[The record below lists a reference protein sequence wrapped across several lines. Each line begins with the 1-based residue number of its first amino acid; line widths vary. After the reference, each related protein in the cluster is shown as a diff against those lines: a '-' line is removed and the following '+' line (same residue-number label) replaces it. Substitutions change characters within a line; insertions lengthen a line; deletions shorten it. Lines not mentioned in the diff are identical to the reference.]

1 MVARPMEKRI
11 NFGKS
16 SGGRQGQETSVTRA
30 CRLAAFGSKPPA
42 LTVENT
48 AALEPGAGEVLVR
61 MLAAP
66 INPADLNVIEG
77 TYGELPSLPCT
88 IGNEGVGVV
97 ERVGALVSGF
107 AVGQTVL
114 PLAFGTW
121 AEQMV
126 VPAESLVA
134 LPEGLDPLQAAMLV
148 VNPAT
153 AWRMIHDFVKLQP
166 GDWIVQ
172 NAANSGVGRS
182 VIQLA
187 KALGLRTLNVV
198 RRAELIDELRV
209 SGADVVVTED
219 TDLRT
224 ETLTLC
230 GGVLPKLGL
239 NAVGGASALN
249 VANALCVGAPLVTY
263 GAMGRQPLKIPNGL
277 LIFKNIS
284 FQGFWL
290 RRWKESA
297 PHAEVR
303 ATYEKLADYLA
314 AGVLHTPVHKVFP
327 LDQVLEAIA
336 EATQEKRSG
345 KVLLRMS

>member
-1 MVARPMEKRI
+1 MVAVDMDNRI

-16 SGGRQGQETSVTRA
+16 SGGYQGQGTSVTRA
-30 CRLAAFGSKPPA
+30 CRLTAFGAKPPA
-42 LTVENT
+42 LTVEN
-48 AALEPGAGEVLVR
+48 APALEPGADEVLVR

-77 TYGELPSLPCT
+77 TYGELPLLPCV

-97 ERVGALVSGF
+97 ERVGASVGGF

-114 PLAFGTW
+114 PLALGTW

-134 LPEGLDPLQAAMLV
+134 LPEGLDPLQAAMLS

-198 RRAELIDELRV
+198 RRAELIDELRA

-219 TDLRT
+219 TDLRADA
-224 ETLTLC
+224 LTLC

-249 VANALCVGAPLVTY
+249 VANALCAGAPLVTY

-303 ATYEKLADYLA
+303 ATYEKLADFLA
-314 AGVLHTPVHKVFP
+314 AGVLHTPVHKVLP

-345 KVLLRMS
+345 KVLLRMF

>member
-1 MVARPMEKRI
+1 MVAQAMDKQI

-16 SGGRQGQETSVTRA
+16 SGGDQGQSTSVSRA
-30 CRLAAFGSKPPA
+30 CRLSAFGSKPPA
-42 LTVENT
+42 LSVEKMP
-48 AALEPGAGEVLVR
+48 ALEPGANEVLVR

-97 ERVGALVSGF
+97 ERVGSSVVGF
-107 AVGQTVL
+107 VLGLSVL

-121 AEQMV
+121 AEQML
-126 VPAESLVA
+126 VPAEALVE
-134 LPEGLDPLQAAMLV
+134 LPEGLDPLQAAMLT

-153 AWRMIHDFVKLQP
+153 AWRMLHDFVPLQP

-219 TDLRT
+219 TNLRV
-224 ETLTLC
+224 EASALC
-230 GGVLPKLGL
+230 GGVLPRLGL

-249 VANALCVGAPLVTY
+249 VANALGAGSPHVTY

-284 FQGFWL
+284 FRGFWL
-290 RRWKESA
+290 RRWKETASR
-297 PHAEVR
+297 AEVR
-303 ATYEKLADYLA
+303 STYETLAAYLA

-327 LDQVLEAIA
+327 LDQALEAIS
-336 EATQEKRSG
+336 EASQEKRTG
-345 KVLLRMS
+345 KVLLRM

>member
-1 MVARPMEKRI
+1 MEKRI

-77 TYGELPSLPCT
+77 TYGELPTLPCV

-97 ERVGALVSGF
+97 ERVGASVSGF
-107 AVGQTVL
+107 AIGQTVL

-134 LPEGLDPLQAAMLV
+134 LPEGLDHLQAAMLA

-153 AWRMIHDFVKLQP
+153 AWRMIHDFAKLQP

-187 KALGLRTLNVV
+187 KVLGLRSLNVV
-198 RRAELIDELRV
+198 RRAELIDELRS

-224 ETLTLC
+224 DAITLC
-230 GGVLPKLGL
+230 GGMLPKLGL

-249 VANALCVGAPLVTY
+249 LANALCAGAPLVTY

-277 LIFKNIS
+277 LIFKNIA

-303 ATYEKLADYLA
+303 ATYEKLADFLA
-314 AGVLHTPVHKVFP
+314 AGVLHTPVHKVLP

-345 KVLLRMS
+345 KVLLRMF

>member
-1 MVARPMEKRI
+1 MSPRAMENRI
-11 NFGKS
+11 NNKKS
-16 SGGRQGQETSVTRA
+16 GAQDPQPETSVKRA
-30 CRLAAFGSKPPA
+30 CCLAAFGAKPPA
-42 LTVENT
+42 LTIEN
-48 AALEPGAGEVLVR
+48 APALEPRADEVLVR

-66 INPADLNVIEG
+66 INPADLNVIAG
-77 TYGELPSLPCT
+77 TYGELPTLPCT
-88 IGNEGVGVV
+88 IGNEGAGVV
-97 ERVGALVSGF
+97 MRIGASVSGF
-107 AVGQTVL
+107 TLGQTVL
-114 PLAFGTW
+114 LLAFGTW
-121 AEQMV
+121 AEQIV

-134 LPEGLDPLQAAMLV
+134 LLEGLDPLQAAMIG

-153 AWRMIHDFVKLQP
+153 AWRMIHDFAKLQP

-198 RRAELIDELRV
+198 RRAELIDELRL

-219 TDLRT
+219 TDLRADA
-224 ETLTLC
+224 LTLC
-230 GGVLPKLGL
+230 GGMLPKLGL

-249 VANALCVGAPLVTY
+249 VANALCAGAPLVTY

-303 ATYEKLADYLA
+303 ATYEKLSGYLA
-314 AGVLHTPVHKVFP
+314 AGVLHTPVQKVFP

-336 EATQEKRSG
+336 EAAQEKRSG
-345 KVLLRMS
+345 KVLLRMF

>member
-1 MVARPMEKRI
+1 MDKRI

-16 SGGRQGQETSVTRA
+16 SGGDQGQSPSVTRA

-48 AALEPGAGEVLVR
+48 AAPEPGADEVLVR

-97 ERVGALVSGF
+97 ERVGASVSGF

-121 AEQMV
+121 AEQIV

-134 LPEGLDPLQAAMLV
+134 LPEGLDPLQAAMLS

-187 KALGLRTLNVV
+187 KVLGLRSLNVV

-209 SGADVVVTED
+209 SGADVVVSED
-219 TDLRT
+219 IDLRT
-224 ETLTLC
+224 DAITLC
-230 GGVLPKLGL
+230 GGMLPKLGL

-249 VANALCVGAPLVTY
+249 LANALCAGAPLVTY

-345 KVLLRMS
+345 KVLLRMF

>member
-1 MVARPMEKRI
+1 M
-11 NFGKS
+11 
-16 SGGRQGQETSVTRA
+16 QTA
-30 CRLAAFGSKPPA
+30 CRLTGFGEKPPA
-42 LTVENT
+42 LSVENV
-48 AALEPGAGEVLVR
+48 AALEPRPGAVVVR

-77 TYGELPSLPCT
+77 TYGELPSLPST

-97 ERVGALVSGF
+97 ERVGASVGEF
-107 AVGQTVL
+107 FVGQTVL

-121 AEQMV
+121 AEQML
-126 VPAESLVA
+126 VPVEALVA
-134 LPEGLDPLQAAMLV
+134 LPEGLDPLQAAMLG

-153 AWRMIHDFVKLQP
+153 AWRMIHDFANLQP

-172 NAANSGVGRS
+172 NAANSGVGRA

-187 KALGLRTLNVV
+187 KVLGIRTLNVV
-198 RRAELIDELRV
+198 RRGELIEDLRA
-209 SGADVVVTED
+209 SGGDVVVTED
-219 TDLRT
+219 VDLRL
-224 ETLTLC
+224 EARDLC
-230 GGVLPKLGL
+230 GANFPKLGL

-249 VANALCVGAPLVTY
+249 LANALCAGAPLVTY

-297 PHAEVR
+297 PLADVR
-303 ATYEKLADYLA
+303 AMYEKLAGYLA

-327 LDQVLEAIA
+327 LDQVVEAVA
-336 EATQEKRSG
+336 EAAMERRSG
-345 KVLLRMS
+345 KVLLRM

>member
-1 MVARPMEKRI
+1 MVAQAMDKQI
-11 NFGKS
+11 NIKQS
-16 SGGRQGQETSVTRA
+16 NGGDRGQETSVSRA
-30 CRLAAFGSKPPA
+30 CRLSAFGAKPPA
-42 LTVENT
+42 LTVEY
-48 AALEPGAGEVLVR
+48 APALEPGANEVLVR

-97 ERVGALVSGF
+97 ERVGSSVVGF
-107 AVGQTVL
+107 ASGQTVL

-121 AEQMV
+121 AEQML
-126 VPAESLVA
+126 VPAEALVE
-134 LPEGLDPLQAAMLV
+134 LPEGLDPLQAAMLT

-153 AWRMIHDFVKLQP
+153 AWRMLHDFVPLQP

-219 TDLRT
+219 TNLRV
-224 ETLTLC
+224 EASALC
-230 GGVLPKLGL
+230 GGVLPKLAL
-239 NAVGGASALN
+239 NAVGGASSLN
-249 VANALCVGAPLVTY
+249 VANALGEGSPHVTY

-284 FQGFWL
+284 FRGFWL
-290 RRWKESA
+290 RRWKETASR
-297 PHAEVR
+297 AEVR
-303 ATYEKLADYLA
+303 STYETLAAYLA
-314 AGVLHTPVHKVFP
+314 AGVLHTPVHKVFS
-327 LDQVLEAIA
+327 LDRALEAIA
-336 EATQEKRSG
+336 EASQEKRTG
-345 KVLLRMS
+345 KVLLRM

>member
-1 MVARPMEKRI
+1 MEKSI
-11 NFGKS
+11 HFVKP
-16 SGGRQGQETSVTRA
+16 SGEHLWQETLMARA
-30 CRLAAFGSKPPA
+30 CRLAAFGAKPPA
-42 LTVENT
+42 LTIEN
-48 AALEPGAGEVLVR
+48 APSLEPRANEVLVR

-77 TYGELPSLPCT
+77 TYGELPALPCT

-97 ERVGALVSGF
+97 ERVGASVCGF

-121 AEQMV
+121 ADQMV
-126 VPAESLVA
+126 VHAESLVA
-134 LPEGLDPLQAAMLV
+134 LPEGLDPLQAAMLG

-153 AWRMIHDFVKLQP
+153 AWRMIHDFANLQL

-187 KALGLRTLNVV
+187 KALGLRTMNVV
-198 RRAELIDELRV
+198 RRAELVDELRAG
-209 SGADVVVTED
+209 GADVVVTED
-219 TDLRT
+219 KDLRT
-224 ETLTLC
+224 EALTLC
-230 GGVLPKLGL
+230 GGVLPKIGL

-249 VANALCVGAPLVTY
+249 VASALCAGAPLVTY

-290 RRWKESA
+290 RRWKEFA
-297 PHAEVR
+297 PNAEVQ
-303 ATYEKLADYLA
+303 ATYEKLAAYLA

-327 LDQVLEAIA
+327 LDQALEAIA